1 MNENVSKLFEFINKI
16 LVDYASIC
24 GVEPFVGEVVI
35 ADDMASAYKKIRNDL
50 VESGKTNLD
59 EINKYHGLTVQ
70 PAEIDGNFTILLNSE
85 YVLETVTQNNVNWVG
100 TLVHE
105 ATHVNDFKN
114 YFKIIMPKSY
124 DELYDYNLHRTFL
137 YWTEFHARA
146 MGDYFLQKYYPENFK
161 DKSHINYILENELPY
176 YINYLVQEV
185 GATQD
190 MNRQMYVIVHF
201 LGTIAVWQHL
211 YPEVFNDNFI
221 LELTNKNSWIKALYD
236 LFVKYKSVEEIYP
249 HFKEIET
256 IIKKHYS

>member
-1 MNENVSKLFEFINKI
+1 MSENLSKLFEYINKI
-16 LVDYASIC
+16 LVDYALIF
-24 GVEPFVGEVVI
+24 GVDPFEGEVVI

-50 VESGKTNLD
+50 VENGKTNLD

-85 YVLETVTQNNVNWVG
+85 YVLETVTQNNFNWIG

-124 DELYDYNLHRTFL
+124 DELYDYNLHRVFL

-146 MGDYFLQKYYPENFK
+146 VGHYFLRKYSLENFK
-161 DKSHINYILENELPY
+161 DVSYINYILENELPFH
-176 YINYLVQEV
+176 INYLVQEV
-185 GATQD
+185 EATQD
-190 MNRQMYVIVHF
+190 MDRQMYVIVHF
-201 LGTIAVWQHL
+201 LGRIAVWQYL
-211 YPEVFNDNFI
+211 YPEVFNNDFI
-221 LELTNKNSWIKALYD
+221 IELTNKNYWIKELYD
-236 LFVKYKSVEEIYP
+236 LFVKYKSLEEIYP